1 MQFTNYWQQFE
12 HTGRVEDYLKYLQS
26 AEKEEPPAGAE
37 CKSPLVDCLNY
48 LRSTEG
54 TDFPNACCSST
65 SVDCRAEGCTDL
77 NAREDG
83 SCRNPCM

>member
-26 AEKEEPPAGAE
+26 AGKEKLLAGAE
-37 CKSPLVDCLNY
+37 CKSPLVDC
-48 LRSTEG
+48 
-54 TDFPNACCSST
+54 
-65 SVDCRAEGCTDL
+65 RAEGRTDL
-77 NAREDG
+77 PAGEDG

>member
-1 MQFTNYWQQFE
+1 MQFTNYGQQFE
-12 HTGRVEDYLKYLQS
+12 HTGRVED
-26 AEKEEPPAGAE
+26 
-37 CKSPLVDCLNY
+37 DLNY

-54 TDFPNACCSST
+54 TDFPNACCSNT

>member
-26 AEKEEPPAGAE
+26 AGKEEPPAGAE
-37 CKSPLVDCLNY
+37 CKSPL
-48 LRSTEG
+48 
-54 TDFPNACCSST
+54 
-65 SVDCRAEGCTDL
+65 VDCRAEGCTDL

>member
-26 AEKEEPPAGAE
+26 AEKEKPLAGAE
-37 CKSPLVDCLNY
+37 CKSPLVDC
-48 LRSTEG
+48 
-54 TDFPNACCSST
+54 
-65 SVDCRAEGCTDL
+65 RAEGHTDL
-77 NAREDG
+77 SAGEVG

>member
-12 HTGRVEDYLKYLQS
+12 HTGRVEDY
-26 AEKEEPPAGAE
+26 
-37 CKSPLVDCLNY
+37 LNY

-65 SVDCRAEGCTDL
+65 SVDWSAEKEEPLAGAECKSPLVDCRAEGRTDL
-77 NAREDG
+77 SAGEDG

>member
-26 AEKEEPPAGAE
+26 AEKKEPLAGAE
-37 CKSPLVDCLNY
+37 CKSPLVDC
-48 LRSTEG
+48 
-54 TDFPNACCSST
+54 
-65 SVDCRAEGCTDL
+65 RAEGRTDL
-77 NAREDG
+77 SAGEDG

>member
-26 AEKEEPPAGAE
+26 AGKEEPFAGAE
-37 CKSPLVDCLNY
+37 CKSPLVDC
-48 LRSTEG
+48 
-54 TDFPNACCSST
+54 
-65 SVDCRAEGCTDL
+65 RAEGRTDL
-77 NAREDG
+77 SAGEDG

>member
-26 AEKEEPPAGAE
+26 AGKEEPPAAG
-37 CKSPLVDCLNY
+37 
-48 LRSTEG
+48 
-54 TDFPNACCSST
+54 CSSL
-65 SVDCRAEGCTDL
+65 VDCRAEGNTDL
-77 NAREDG
+77 SAGEDG

>member
-37 CKSPLVDCLNY
+37 CKSPLVDC
-48 LRSTEG
+48 
-54 TDFPNACCSST
+54 
-65 SVDCRAEGCTDL
+65 RAEGRTDL
-77 NAREDG
+77 SAGEDG
-83 SCRNPCM
+83 SCRNPCMQRELY

>member
-26 AEKEEPPAGAE
+26 AEKEKPLAGAE
-37 CKSPLVDCLNY
+37 CKSPLVDC
-48 LRSTEG
+48 
-54 TDFPNACCSST
+54 
-65 SVDCRAEGCTDL
+65 RAEGRTDL
-77 NAREDG
+77 STGEVG

>member
-26 AEKEEPPAGAE
+26 AGKEKPLAGAE
-37 CKSPLVDCLNY
+37 CKSPLVDC
-48 LRSTEG
+48 
-54 TDFPNACCSST
+54 
-65 SVDCRAEGCTDL
+65 RAEGRTDL
-77 NAREDG
+77 SAGDDG

>member
-26 AEKEEPPAGAE
+26 AEKEEPTAGAE
-37 CKSPLVDCLNY
+37 CKSPLVDC
-48 LRSTEG
+48 
-54 TDFPNACCSST
+54 
-65 SVDCRAEGCTDL
+65 RAEGRTDL
-77 NAREDG
+77 SAGEVG

>member
-12 HTGRVEDYLKYLQS
+12 HTGRVEDY
-26 AEKEEPPAGAE
+26 
-37 CKSPLVDCLNY
+37 LNY

-65 SVDCRAEGCTDL
+65 SVDCRAEGCESLTPGRADHAGIPVCNRNCIKTDTV
-77 NAREDG
+77 R
-83 SCRNPCM
+83 

>member
-26 AEKEEPPAGAE
+26 AGKEEPPAGAE
-37 CKSPLVDCLNY
+37 CKNPL
-48 LRSTEG
+48 
-54 TDFPNACCSST
+54 
-65 SVDCRAEGCTDL
+65 VDCRAEGRTDL
-77 NAREDG
+77 SAGEDG

>member
-26 AEKEEPPAGAE
+26 AEKEKPLAGAE
-37 CKSPLVDCLNY
+37 CKSPLVDC
-48 LRSTEG
+48 
-54 TDFPNACCSST
+54 
-65 SVDCRAEGCTDL
+65 RAEGRTDQS
-77 NAREDG
+77 AGEDG

>member
-26 AEKEEPPAGAE
+26 AEKEEPLAGAE
-37 CKSPLVDCLNY
+37 CKSPLVDY
-48 LRSTEG
+48 
-54 TDFPNACCSST
+54 
-65 SVDCRAEGCTDL
+65 RAEGRTDL
-77 NAREDG
+77 SAGEDG